1 VEINFRL
8 WRILLLG
15 VLIEPALGQRLSQL
29 VNLYLGERGVVYE
42 RQRLQLREIL
52 AIIRGFLAIIQGWL
66 DSLLQF

>member
-1 VEINFRL
+1 MEINFRHG
-8 WRILLLG
+8 RILLRG